1 MTIHVGGNQ
10 ITDIKIGSQ
19 QINSVWV
26 GGNKVWDRI
35 VDTQTVTVGA
45 RYIYMFGTYAGYS
58 SGGGVSWTGAFGSI
72 SDGTA
77 DWAGGAIID
86 DLYRSPFG
94 GWLLTLRGA
103 HPNSGFEKVT
113 IQGVDYQRSS
123 ATYSQ
128 QIGSSG
134 QIEGTYW
141 SFPTGTPFNVTGN
154 IDVVFHS

>member
-58 SGGGVSWTGAFGSI
+58 SGQGMAWVSSFGSI

-77 DWAGGAIID
+77 DWAGGALID
-86 DLYRSPFG
+86 ELYRSPLG
-94 GWLLTLRGA
+94 GWVLSIRGT

-123 ATYSQ
+123 ATFSQ
-128 QIGSSG
+128 HSG
-134 QIEGTYW
+134 GTSW
-141 SFPTGTPFNVTGN
+141 IFPTGTPFNVTGN
-154 IDVVFHS
+154 IDVVFRS